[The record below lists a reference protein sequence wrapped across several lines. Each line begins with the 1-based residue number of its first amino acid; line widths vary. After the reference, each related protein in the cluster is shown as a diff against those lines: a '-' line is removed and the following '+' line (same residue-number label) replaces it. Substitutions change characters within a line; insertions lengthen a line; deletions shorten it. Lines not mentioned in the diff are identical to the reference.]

1 MKNSYKT
8 LKYNSKA
15 RWLSYWYQISEVVSA
30 RPGDVLIIGKGSGI
44 VEKALEEFLPDVRLT
59 TMDIDETLQPDI
71 VSDIRS
77 MPFGDNSFD
86 VILCCQVL
94 EHIPFDDV
102 EGVIRDFQRITRDRV
117 IISVPHKRK
126 YVKIEIDLPLIGNK
140 RAILKYPFNK
150 KDIKSRQHHW
160 EINRGVSYKDF
171 KRLLK
176 GYFVIEKTF
185 LNEINCVHRF
195 FVLRKT
201 RG

>member
-1 MKNSYKT
+1 MRSDYKS

-30 RPGDVLIIGKGSGI
+30 RPGDVLIVGKGSGI
-44 VEKALEEFLPDVRLT
+44 VEKTLEEFLPDVRLT

-71 VSDIRS
+71 ISDIRS

-94 EHIPFDDV
+94 EHIPFEDL

-126 YVKIEIDLPLIGNK
+126 HIKIEIDMPFLRQK
-140 RAILKYPFNK
+140 RLILKYPFNK
-150 KDIKSRQHHW
+150 GTIESRQHYW
-160 EINRGVSYKDF
+160 EINRGVSRHEF
-171 KRLLK
+171 ESLLK
-176 GYFVIEKTF
+176 KYFKIDRTY

-195 FVLRKT
+195 YILRIAD
-201 RG
+201 